1 MWRNKKG
8 ISPIVG
14 VILVVAMTVLL
25 AAIAW
30 TYLSGMTSSPG
41 KVYQVAVKAQRVAN
55 TTSTDL
61 SDIIVTYVGGPD
73 QNKVTQLCVNF
84 IGANSSNITANPNPQ
99 VTPTNNTVV
108 CWNNPGVGSTA
119 KCWIPRNETVHVVV
133 NATFS
138 DGTTQVLYDSVI

>member
-1 MWRNKKG
+1 MWGNRKG

-30 TYLSGMTSSPG
+30 TYLSGMTSNPG

-55 TTSTDL
+55 GTSY
-61 SDIIVTYVGGPD
+61 SDIIVTYIGGPD
-73 QNKVTQLCVNF
+73 QSKVTQLCVNF
-84 IGANSSNITANPNPQ
+84 IGANSSNITANPS
-99 VTPTNNTVV
+99 VTPSGTVI
-108 CWNNPGVGSTA
+108 CWNTPSVGATA
-119 KCWIPRNETVHVVV
+119 KTWISRDKKVHVVV

-138 DGTTQVLYDSVI
+138 DGTQQVLYDSVI